1 MHTLPEDALDILF
14 LKARTSHG
22 WRPEPVSDD
31 QLHALYELMKWGPT
45 SANSCP
51 ARVVFLRTPE
61 ARQRLLP
68 ALAKAN
74 VEQTMSAPVTAIV
87 AYDLKF
93 FEKQPKLFP
102 HNPGMRDR
110 FASAPQQAEVTA
122 FRNGTLQGGYF
133 ILAARAVGL
142 DCGPMSGFDNARVDH
157 EFFPD
162 GSVKSNFL
170 CNLGHADPA
179 KIYPRGARLDFDE
192 ACQLL

>member
-1 MHTLPEDALDILF
+1 MHALPEDALDTLF
-14 LKARTSHG
+14 RKARTSHG
-22 WRPEPVSDD
+22 WRPEPVSDE

-45 SANSCP
+45 SANTCP

-93 FEKQPKLFP
+93 FENQPKLFP

-110 FASAPQQAEVTA
+110 FASA
-122 FRNGTLQGGYF
+122 
-133 ILAARAVGL
+133 
-142 DCGPMSGFDNARVDH
+142 
-157 EFFPD
+157 EFFPE
-162 GSVKSNFL
+162 GHVKSNFL

-179 KIYPRGARLDFDE
+179 KIYPRGARLDFEE